1 MIDWFGEAQ
10 VVSEDGQR
18 EASLLAQCADVTDEE
33 DEAEEKNDS
42 GASTTNSS

>member
-1 MIDWFGEAQ
+1 LIDWFGEAQ

-18 EASLLAQCADVTDEE
+18 EASLLACADVTDEE

>member
-18 EASLLAQCADVTDEE
+18 EASLLACADVSLSESFIRLHLDRVETIQCDF
-33 DEAEEKNDS
+33 
-42 GASTTNSS
+42 